1 LLVLACRGAAAWVW
15 LAVVELVLA
24 LAGAGTW
31 AWLAVGWLRAVMPWR
46 VGVDLGEVS
55 VSALVW
61 VEAFA
66 GAGEPTSVRLV
77 ACRLAAGTA
86 AWLGCV
92 ELELAGEAVRGWLGA
107 SRTDAGAVPW
117 LVEAPL
123 ARWLLLLPALP
134 GLPVLLSEA
143 VLPTAF
149 EAPIAPC
156 APAFSLLDR
165 ALSVLALLPAMLLPP
180 PAFPLAFLPLLPA
193 LDLPLVSPA
202 LLLS

>member
-1 LLVLACRGAAAWVW
+1 VLACRGAAAWVW